1 MSITLP
7 KLPEPELFYWK
18 PSFVKGESV
27 HIFGYTA
34 DQMHAYTAA
43 VSAAKDKEIERLRA
57 DVAGLREDAER
68 YRWLRDKLDVSDQAT
83 WNIFMSEGVEQWDA
97 AIDAARKGGM
107 SDRRCKQPDHCLNP
121 AWCKTSSRCMRDS
134 EPEIIRPTITRPEPD
149 CRTCT
154 RSNIR
159 YGITSCRATVLCT
172 NGDQYRPL
180 QPIHLWKTT

>member
-97 AIDAARKGGM
+97 AIDAARKGE
-107 SDRRCKQPDHCLNP
+107 
-121 AWCKTSSRCMRDS
+121 A
-134 EPEIIRPTITRPEPD
+134 
-149 CRTCT
+149 
-154 RSNIR
+154 
-159 YGITSCRATVLCT
+159 
-172 NGDQYRPL
+172 
-180 QPIHLWKTT
+180 